1 MYVILSLIYKM
12 MIIYKRNIYIYSK
25 KIFLSKAVGNGKM
38 TVDFFKNDFGLTGR
52 ETITLLGAH
61 TMGR

>member
-1 MYVILSLIYKM
+1 